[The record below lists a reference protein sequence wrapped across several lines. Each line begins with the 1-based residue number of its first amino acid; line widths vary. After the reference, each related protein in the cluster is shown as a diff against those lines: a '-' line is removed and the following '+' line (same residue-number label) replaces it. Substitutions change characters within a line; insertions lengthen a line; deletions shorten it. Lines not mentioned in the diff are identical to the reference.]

1 MRNGVLILECLDVGD
16 PGSEGQF
23 LVHMFNLMS
32 VKAQYIEVRTKRQL
46 LLLLDR
52 PPFRM
57 VHITT
62 HGSVVER
69 NSGQKP
75 QFRGFWSPTEDLTL
89 SDISSLSGKL
99 SGRSVITTAC
109 MSAEKPFARRFV
121 EVTGCQYYVAPKK
134 SLNHSSAIYFA
145 HLFYHKYYRRTE
157 KYGRNIPRI
166 VEDYDDKH
174 TNIAQF
180 VVTAHQS

>member
-1 MRNGVLILECLDVGD
+1 MRNGVLILECLDERD

-32 VKAQYIEVRTKRQL
+32 VDAQYVEVRTKRQM

-62 HGSVVER
+62 HGRLVHR
-69 NSGQKP
+69 NTDRKP
-75 QFRGFWSPTEDLTL
+75 QFRGFWFPTEDLTL
-89 SDISSLSGKL
+89 SDLSSLSGKL

-109 MSAEKPFARRFV
+109 MSGERTFARRLV
-121 EVTGCQYYVAPKK
+121 EATGCQYYVAPKK
-134 SLNHSSAIYFA
+134 SPMYASAIYFA
-145 HLFYHKYYRRTE
+145 HLFYHKYYRLTE
-157 KYGRNIPRI
+157 KFEHDIPRI
-166 VEDYDDKH
+166 VEDYNDKH
-174 TNIAQF
+174 KNIPQF
-180 VVTAHQS
+180 VVTARQS